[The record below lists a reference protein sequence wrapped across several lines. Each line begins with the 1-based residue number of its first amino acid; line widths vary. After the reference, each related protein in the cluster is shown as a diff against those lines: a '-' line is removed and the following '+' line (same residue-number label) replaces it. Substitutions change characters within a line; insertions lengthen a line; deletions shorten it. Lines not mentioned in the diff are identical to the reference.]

1 MGYYICG
8 YSDSKIVI
16 SKSLTISKC
25 IKILDN
31 KIYYNVIF
39 TESVFDLSINIDNKE
54 DYNIFIINS
63 NNINNIYTY
72 LFNLKNNKNIK
83 NKNNNNKNNKNNK
96 NIKNK
101 NINILTN
108 FLISY
113 NNLNYV
119 NDIIYFTLL
128 RQYPYNIIVYN
139 ILISYLPY
147 EIIRIILKMLDYDII
162 VSFKIDKGRRKN
174 NYFLCLPNILY

>member
-31 KIYYNVIF
+31 KIYYNVLF
-39 TESVFDLSINIDNKE
+39 TESVFDLSINIDNEE

-63 NNINNIYTY
+63 NNINNIYIY
-72 LFNLKNNKNIK
+72 LFNL
-83 NKNNNNKNNKNNK
+83 KNNK

-139 ILISYLPY
+139 ILISYLPD

-162 VSFKIDKGRRKN
+162 VSFKIDKGRSKN